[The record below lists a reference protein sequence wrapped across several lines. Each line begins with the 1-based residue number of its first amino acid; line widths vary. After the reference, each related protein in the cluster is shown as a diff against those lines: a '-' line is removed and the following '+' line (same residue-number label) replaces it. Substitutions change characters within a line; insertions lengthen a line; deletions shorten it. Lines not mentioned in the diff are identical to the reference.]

1 MKIEIA
7 ATPGLRWLC
16 ALTALAM
23 VVQVWFITPPGYAP
37 KLEELLWDKTVHF
50 CYFGTMAFL
59 AWIAAGKRGPLWI
72 WLAVSAIGG
81 VDEILQ
87 AYTPGRDSDIHDWY
101 ADTLG
106 SGLAMLLSY
115 FLLTSRGRA
124 ALPAAAAATGDD
136 PCVES

>member
-1 MKIEIA
+1 MRIEIS
-7 ATPGLRWLC
+7 ATPGLRALC
-16 ALTALAM
+16 AITAIVM
-23 VVQVWFITPPGYAP
+23 VVQVLLVSPPPYAA

-59 AWIAAGKRGPLWI
+59 AWVGAGKRGPLWI
-72 WLAVSAIGG
+72 WLAVSAIGA
-81 VDEILQ
+81 VDETLQ

-106 SGLAMLLSY
+106 SGLAMLISH
-115 FLLTSRGRA
+115 FLLTSRSRA
-124 ALPAAAAATGDD
+124 AIPAAAAATGDD

>member
-1 MKIEIA
+1 MRIEIR
-7 ATPGLRWLC
+7 ATPALRALC
-16 ALTALAM
+16 GFAALAM
-23 VVQVWFITPPGYAP
+23 VLQVWFLTPPGFAP
-37 KLEELLWDKTVHF
+37 KLEALMWDKTVHF

-59 AWIAAGKRGPLWI
+59 AWVAAGKRGALAI
-72 WLAVSAIGG
+72 WLLVSVIGG

-106 SGLAMLLSY
+106 AALAMALSH

-124 ALPAAAAATGDD
+124 ALPATAATGDD

>member
-1 MKIEIA
+1 VSLHFE

-16 ALTALAM
+16 GFTAVMM
-23 VVQVWFITPPGYAP
+23 VVQVWLITPPGYAP
-37 KLEELLWDKTVHF
+37 KLEELMWDKTVHF

-59 AWIAAGKRGPLWI
+59 AWVAVGKRGRLWV
-72 WLAVSAIGG
+72 WLLVSAIGG

-106 SGLAMLLSY
+106 SALAMLISH
-115 FLLTSRGRA
+115 FLLNSRGRFA
-124 ALPAAAAATGDD
+124 IAPAADPGDD

>member
-1 MKIEIA
+1 MEEI
-7 ATPGLRWLC
+7 
-16 ALTALAM
+16 
-23 VVQVWFITPPGYAP
+23 
-37 KLEELLWDKTVHF
+37 LWDKTVHF

-59 AWIAAGKRGPLWI
+59 AWVAAGKRGPLAV
-72 WLAVSAIGG
+72 WLLVTVIGG

-106 SGLAMLLSY
+106 
-115 FLLTSRGRA
+115 
-124 ALPAAAAATGDD
+124 AAAAMLIAHFLFNARREPLAAAVPDTGDD

>member
-1 MKIEIA
+1 MRLHVE
-7 ATPGLRWLC
+7 ATPALRWLC
-16 ALTALAM
+16 AITAAAM
-23 VVQVWFITPPGYAP
+23 VVQVWFVTPPGYAP
-37 KLEELLWDKTVHF
+37 KLEALLWDKTVHF

-59 AWIAAGKRGPLWI
+59 AWVAAGKRGPLWI

-106 SGLAMLLSY
+106 SGLAMLISH
-115 FLLTSRGRA
+115 FLLTSRGRVA
-124 ALPAAAAATGDD
+124 MPAAADTGDD

>member
-1 MKIEIA
+1 MRLDVN
-7 ATPGLRWLC
+7 ATPGLRALC
-16 ALTALAM
+16 GFAALAM
-23 VVQVWFITPPGYAP
+23 VIQVWFITPPGYAP
-37 KLEELLWDKTVHF
+37 KLEALLWDKTVHF

-59 AWIAAGKRGPLWI
+59 TWVAVGKRGPLWV
-72 WLAVSAIGG
+72 WLLVSAIGG

-106 SGLAMLLSY
+106 SGLAMLISH
-115 FLLTSRGRA
+115 FLLNSRGRVA
-124 ALPAAAAATGDD
+124 IAPAADPGDD